1 MYFNTCLYLYI
12 YIWAIYLEPIY
23 NLYDRPCG
31 WNVRFEP
38 IWTPT
43 RHFSRRTGGKLREL
57 SGSYTWSFYV
67 FIVMA
72 FLASCHYAA
81 LELGKKKT
89 LQATKSM
96 MFKSRESSCKGGVPK
111 VG

>member
-1 MYFNTCLYLYI
+1 MTVLVAGTYALNPFGPQLAASHAVPEASCVNSR
-12 YIWAIYLEPIY
+12 AA
-23 NLYDRPCG
+23 
-31 WNVRFEP
+31 
-38 IWTPT
+38 TPGP
-43 RHFSRRTGGKLREL
+43 SI
-57 SGSYTWSFYV
+57 V